1 MARAFLI
8 TLSGLLWAMPAQA
21 VKLDDSMSPRQRID
35 TQLQW
40 THDIPMNRRLSR
52 AELNALHTRI
62 PGFEIRLNTAAYVGR
77 TVQIYL
83 GVPVQVQGLKSPA
96 GMRIEW
102 QTRGQFAPGAT
113 QPGSRSLIFQGVVP
127 AAMMT
132 EVFDFTIHVDGQL
145 LDGRLQFDPQFELEI
160 IK

>member
-1 MARAFLI
+1 MRRAAALLILTLMAA
-8 TLSGLLWAMPAQA
+8 PAPA
-21 VKLDDSMSPRQRID
+21 VKLDDSMSPRQRVD

-52 AELNALHTRI
+52 AEMNALHTRI
-62 PGFEIRLNTAAYVGR
+62 PGFEIRLSTAAYVGR

-83 GVPVQVQGLKSPA
+83 GIPVQVQGLKSPA

-102 QTRGQFAPGAT
+102 QTRGLFSAGAT
-113 QPGSRSLIFQGVVP
+113 QPGSRALIFQGVVP
-127 AAMMT
+127 SAMMS
-132 EVFDFTIHVDGQL
+132 EVFDFTIKIDGQH

>member
-1 MARAFLI
+1 MKRAAAV
-8 TLSGLLWAMPAQA
+8 LLLASVATAAWG

-40 THDIPMNRRLSR
+40 THDIPANRRLGVS
-52 AELNALHTRI
+52 ELNALHTRI
-62 PGFEIRLNTAAYVGR
+62 PGLEIRLNTAAYVGR
-77 TVQIYL
+77 MVQIYL
-83 GVPVQVQGLKSPA
+83 GIPVQVQGLKSPA

-102 QTRGQFAPGAT
+102 QTRGLFAPGAT
-113 QPGSRSLIFQGVVP
+113 QPGSRALIFQGVVP

-132 EVFDFTIHVDGQL
+132 EVFDFIIKIDGRQ

-160 IK
+160 VK

>member
-1 MARAFLI
+1 MMRATAMLLLALA
-8 TLSGLLWAMPAQA
+8 TSGALA
-21 VKLDDSMSPRQRID
+21 VKLDDSLSPRQRID

-40 THDIPMNRRLSR
+40 TNDIPANRRLSL
-52 AELNALHTRI
+52 AELSALHTRI
-62 PGFEIRLNTAAYVGR
+62 PGFEIRLNTSPYVGR
-77 TVQIYL
+77 MVQIYL

-102 QTRGQFAPGAT
+102 QTRGLFAPGAT
-113 QPGSRSLIFQGVVP
+113 QPGSRALIFQGVVP

-132 EVFDFTIHVDGQL
+132 EVFDFTIKIDGRH

-160 IK
+160 VK

>member
-1 MARAFLI
+1 MKWGLAL
-8 TLSGLLWAMPAQA
+8 GLLAIATAASA
-21 VKLDDSMSPRQRID
+21 VKLDDSMSPRQRVD

-40 THDIPMNRRLSR
+40 TYDIPPNRRLSLS
-52 AELNALHTRI
+52 ELSALQTRI
-62 PGFEIRLNTAAYVGR
+62 PGFEIRLNTSAYVGR

-83 GVPVQVQGLKSPA
+83 GIPVQVQGLKSPV

-102 QTRGQFAPGAT
+102 QTRGLFAPGAT

-127 AAMMT
+127 SAMMA
-132 EVFDFTIHVDGQL
+132 EVFDFIIKIDGRY

-160 IK
+160 VK